1 VIAFQLPSGPLRIVC
16 LGAHP
21 DDIEIG
27 CGGTLLTLA
36 ESRDV
41 RAVVVVATGSG
52 NRYEEAIKS
61 PLHFLPGTDLDVH
74 IIGLHDGFL
83 PTHWGAVKEALEQVS
98 KSMTADLVFAPRPDD
113 AHQDHRL
120 IAELAPTVWRDA
132 LVLNYEIPK
141 WDGDLGRVTHY
152 MPLEPAIARRKVEL
166 LHVCFPSQAGRHW
179 WDDET
184 FLSLMR
190 MRGVESRSRYAEGFT
205 LTKAVLSVGG
215 GEHSE
220 SCAR

>member
-1 VIAFQLPSGPLRIVC
+1 VIPLQLPSGALQIVC

-41 RAVVVVATGSG
+41 RAVLVVATGSG
-52 NRYEEAIKS
+52 GREAEAIKS
-61 PLHFLPGTDLDVH
+61 TARFLPGADSDVRV
-74 IIGLHDGFL
+74 IGLRDGFL
-83 PTHWGAVKEALEQVS
+83 PTHWGAVKESLEQIS
-98 KSMTADLVFAPRPDD
+98 RSLRADIVFAPRLDD

-120 IAELAPTVWRDA
+120 IAELTPTVWRDA
-132 LVLNYEIPK
+132 LVLHYEIPK

-152 MPLEPAIARRKVEL
+152 VSLKPEIARRKVDL
-166 LHVCFPSQAGRHW
+166 LHECFPSQAGRDW

-190 MRGVESRSRYAEGFT
+190 MRGVECRSRYAEGFT
-205 LTKAVLSVGG
+205 VTKAMLSLL
-215 GEHSE
+215 
-220 SCAR
+220 

>member
-1 VIAFQLPSGPLRIVC
+1 VIALQLPSGPLRIVC

-41 RAVVVVATGSG
+41 RALVAIATGSG
-52 NRYEEAIKS
+52 HRNDEALKAPS
-61 PLHFLPGTDLDVH
+61 RFLPSADTDVH
-74 IIGLHDGFL
+74 IMGLHDGFL
-83 PTHWGAVKEALEQVS
+83 PTHWGAVKEALEQAS
-98 KSMTADLVFAPRPDD
+98 KSMTADLLFAPRTDD

-120 IAELAPTVWRDA
+120 IAEIATTVWRDA
-132 LVLNYEIPK
+132 LVLHYEIPK
-141 WDGDLGRVTHY
+141 WDGDLGTVTHY
-152 MPLEPAIARRKVEL
+152 VPLEPAIARRKVEL
-166 LHVCFPSQAGRHW
+166 LHECFPSQARRDW

-190 MRGVESRSRYAEGFT
+190 LRGVECRSRYAEGFT
-205 LTKAVLSVGG
+205 VTKAVLSLGG
-215 GEHSE
+215 GGHDG
-220 SCAR
+220 